1 MVPKQQAESFGQ
13 SLVRTDGL
21 WRLLFC
27 DPMDQALP
35 EADGCEDLGRLE
47 EKYSY
52 RLVIYIYIISYI
64 YHIIYIY
71 DILATNYRTSP
82 CYKNG

>member
-52 RLVIYIYIISYI
+52 RLVIYIYILYHIYISYNI
-64 YHIIYIY
+64 YMIY
-71 DILATNYRTSP
+71 
-82 CYKNG
+82 